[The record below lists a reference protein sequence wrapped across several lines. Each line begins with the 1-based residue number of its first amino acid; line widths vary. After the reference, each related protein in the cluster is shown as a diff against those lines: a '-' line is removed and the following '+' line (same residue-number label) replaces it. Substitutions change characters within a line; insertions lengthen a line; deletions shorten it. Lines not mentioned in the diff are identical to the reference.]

1 MSSTS
6 APRGSETSRR
16 PPRLARAF
24 LILGCFL
31 IGVGAVNVLATE
43 WSLVT
48 GEGLDFDLN
57 FVAAHRL
64 VDGAPLYDRPAS
76 RAEAIRLVGPEMAST
91 NREPF
96 YSFIGPPTTA
106 LVYAPFVGLD
116 AGDAIDVWRVLS
128 ALLMVGAIALAA
140 GALPRGSRLPAASI
154 GVGALLLSS
163 PVARSIGNGQVDGIV
178 MVGIALG
185 FWAAARERW
194 GLAGVGL
201 GAAAVLKI
209 SPVLLVVYLVARGKI
224 RAGVAA
230 AATAAGLVVA
240 AGLFGRPGEIFTWAR
255 DVVPDVA
262 RASTN
267 VENVSVPAW
276 FARMLSTS
284 NDLLSHTPILQ
295 QWRALGVGAAVALL
309 AGVWWRRRADA
320 VVPLELAVVV
330 LVALLAGPLTWD
342 HYASWAVLAIVVLA
356 DASRWSQWSVR
367 QRWVAGIT
375 GAVGLLLLRVGT
387 QYVSPERVASH
398 PLWKVASG
406 AKTCGLL
413 VILGLALWA
422 LLSAPSSPPS
432 GSVDAAPTEPERV
445 GRP

>member
-6 APRGSETSRR
+6 TPQESGTGRR
-16 PPRLARAF
+16 PPSLARAF
-24 LILGCFL
+24 TILGCVL
-31 IGVGAVNVLATE
+31 IGLGVVNVVATQ

-64 VDGAPLYDRPAS
+64 VDGAALYDRHAS
-76 RAEAIRLVGPEMAST
+76 RAEAIRLVGPETESSNQET
-91 NREPF
+91 F
-96 YSFIGPPTTA
+96 YSFIGPPATA

-116 AGDAIDVWRVLS
+116 AGVAIDVWRVMS
-128 ALLMVGAIALAA
+128 ALLMVGAVALAA
-140 GALPRGSRLPAASI
+140 GALPPGSRLPAGLI

-185 FWAAARERW
+185 LWAAARGRW

-201 GAAAVLKI
+201 GVAAVLKI

-224 RAGVAA
+224 RAGVTAAATMAGMVAA
-230 AATAAGLVVA
+230 AAC
-240 AGLFGRPGEIFTWAR
+240 FGRPGELFTWAR
-255 DVVPDVA
+255 DVAPA
-262 RASTN
+262 ISRASSN
-267 VENVSVPAW
+267 VENVSVPGW
-276 FARMLSTS
+276 LARMVSTG
-284 NDLLSHTPILQ
+284 NDLLANEPILQ
-295 QWRALGVGAAVALL
+295 QWRALGLVAGAALL

-342 HYASWAVLAIVVLA
+342 HYASWAVLPVVVLA
-356 DASRWSQWSVR
+356 DASRWSQWSLR
-367 QRWVAGIT
+367 QRGVAGAA
-375 GAVGLLLLRVGT
+375 GALGLGLLRVGT
-387 QYVSPERVASH
+387 QYVAPERVANH
-398 PLWKVASG
+398 PVLKIASG

-413 VILGLALWA
+413 VLLGLALWA
-422 LLSAPSSPPS
+422 LLGGPSPCPSSGPHVTPS
-432 GSVDAAPTEPERV
+432 EPARV
-445 GRP
+445 

>member
-1 MSSTS
+1 MMSSTS
-6 APRGSETSRR
+6 TPRESETRRR

-24 LILGCFL
+24 TILGCAL
-31 IGVGAVNVLATE
+31 IGLGVVNVVATQ

-64 VDGAPLYDRPAS
+64 VDGEALYDRHAS
-76 RAEAIRLVGPEMAST
+76 RADAMRLVGPEMASSYHET
-91 NREPF
+91 F

-116 AGDAIDVWRVLS
+116 AGAAIDLWRVMS
-128 ALLMVGAIALAA
+128 ALLMVGAVALAA
-140 GALPRGSRLPAASI
+140 GALPPGSRLPAGLI

-163 PVARSIGNGQVDGIV
+163 PVARSIGNGQVDAIV

-185 FWAAARERW
+185 LWAAARDRW

-201 GAAAVLKI
+201 GVAAVLKI
-209 SPVLLVVYLVARGKI
+209 SPILLIVYLVARGKI

-230 AATAAGLVVA
+230 VATAVAMVVVA
-240 AGLFGRPGEIFTWAR
+240 ACFGRPGELFTWAR
-255 DVVPDVA
+255 DVAPA
-262 RASTN
+262 ISRASSN

-276 FARMLSTS
+276 FARMVSTG
-284 NDLLSHTPILQ
+284 NDLLANDSILQ
-295 QWRALGVGAAVALL
+295 QWRALGVIAAVALL

-320 VVPLELAVVV
+320 VVPLELAIVV

-356 DASRWSQWSVR
+356 DVSRWSQWSAR
-367 QRWVAGIT
+367 QRWVAGT
-375 GAVGLLLLRVGT
+375 AGALGVGLLRVGT
-387 QYVSPERVASH
+387 QYVSPERVASE
-398 PLWKVASG
+398 PVLKIASG

-413 VILGLALWA
+413 VLLGLALWA
-422 LLSAPSSPPS
+422 LLGAPSPGRSDDRRVTPS
-432 GSVDAAPTEPERV
+432 ESERV
-445 GRP
+445 